1 MHPDEVRDRGWEA
14 PVAAPKG
21 RPPALLVAG
30 VLHVLGMLAVV
41 SALVHL
47 GPLTLTLSVAGGGL
61 LLAAAGGIYLWIVV
75 HDLRR
80 RRIL

>member
-1 MHPDEVRDRGWEA
+1 MLPDEARDPGAGE
-14 PVAAPKG
+14 
-21 RPPALLVAG
+21 RPLSRAGTPWLVIAG
-30 VLHVLGMLAVV
+30 VLHALGMLAIM

-61 LLAAAGGIYLWIVV
+61 LLAAAGGTYLLIVV
-75 HDLRR
+75 QELRR